1 MNVTMTLNGAQRA
14 VAVEPDETLLAVLR
28 RLGLRSVRE
37 TCGIGVCGSCTVL
50 VDGRAMTGCLLL
62 APLVDGS
69 TVVTAEGL
77 ADDPVVAAFADS
89 HAYQCGWCIP
99 GFVVAA
105 RGLLDE
111 NPAPNEHDEGGSRRE
126 PLPLRLV
133 QDPRRSAT
141 RGGGEP
147 VKLVTYEAGHGPR
160 VGLLD
165 GESIVDVGFEGDMV
179 AFIEAGAPV
188 GERTTVAGGRVLAPL
203 RPRSLRDF
211 LTFKGHLDNVM
222 PRLGRDIAPEWF
234 DVPAYYKG
242 CPTRSSA
249 PKTRSR
255 GPCTRIDSITSS
267 RSPR

>member
-105 RGLLDE
+105 RGLDE
-111 NPAPNEHDEGGSRRE
+111 NPAPNEHDAG
-126 PLPLRLV
+126 RLSQGTSAV
-133 QDPRRSAT
+133 AARTEDPRRSAT
-141 RGGGEP
+141 RGGEP

-188 GERTTVAGGRVLAPL
+188 GANHGRRRAGPRPL

-255 GPCTRIDSITSS
+255 GPCTPIDSITSS